1 MKNTKEIIE
10 DINRDTND
18 AATDYAVPK
27 TRGGR
32 REKLSAAEMPLLFL
46 VPLVETAWAHG
57 AIARNEKY
65 LIFTA
70 AREERIDEKHF
81 LNETLDELLVY
92 QPGQQFFDDCL
103 SLIKSE
109 LSGMTVKEREPK
121 RSKLINRCRRIA
133 AAAGGNSVM
142 DLDKTVSPE
151 EREVLARLAS
161 ELNFR
166 EDSTGGI
173 ERRKTL
179 NGEND
184 VARNRYGQAKGQKT
198 P

>member
-1 MKNTKEIIE
+1 MKNTKEITE
-10 DINRDTND
+10 DSNGDKND
-18 AATDYAVPK
+18 AATDYAAPK
-27 TRGGR
+27 KRGGR
-32 REKLSAAEMPLLFL
+32 REKLSRAEMPLLFL

-57 AIARNEKY
+57 AIARSEKH

-70 AREERIDEKHF
+70 AREEQIDEKHF

-92 QPGQQFFDDCL
+92 QPGQKFFDDCL

-109 LSGMTVKEREPK
+109 LSGMTVKERDATN
-121 RSKLINRCRRIA
+121 SKLVNRCRQIA
-133 AAAGGNSVM
+133 AAAGGNSAM

-166 EDSTGGI
+166 EDSTGSI
-173 ERRKTL
+173 ERRKKP
-179 NGEND
+179 NGGDN
-184 VARNRYGQAKGQKT
+184 VGRNRQDVSPVKI